1 MPKVLGQHEWTE
13 LPEPLQSETF
23 LKLLETSPREP
34 VAGVVKMDLLTTIH
48 EQIIPKLVLAHTS
61 DLGGSLLACPDA
73 RLPPTEEEVAEFA
86 QISVEQELGRALDF
100 VASMAREGLSLETV
114 LLQLVAPA
122 ARFLGDQ
129 WLSDDRTFTDVTVGL
144 ATIHQV
150 VNVLGP
156 SFASGVPDRGF
167 VVLVAAPSEQ
177 HTLGIYLLAEFLRRA
192 GWGVQVEPSMPEVE
206 LIDLVRGEH
215 VEMVGISVSNADLVA
230 PLARL
235 VTRVKLASRNPALAV
250 MVGGS
255 LDLEETAQQIGT
267 TFCND
272 PRDAVRWLDQ
282 HTRSPLD
289 TARRS

>member
-1 MPKVLGQHEWTE
+1 MANASTKHEWAD

-23 LKLLETSPREP
+23 LKLLETSPPEP
-34 VAGVVKMDLLTTIH
+34 VPASVKIDLLTAIQ

-61 DLGGSLLACPDA
+61 DRDTAVRACPDA

-86 QISVEQELGRALDF
+86 QISVEQNLSRALEF
-100 VASMAREGLSLETV
+100 VEAIGREGISLEAV

-122 ARFLGDQ
+122 ARLLGDQ
-129 WLSDDRTFTDVTVGL
+129 WLSDVRTFTDVTFGL

-156 SFASGVPDRGF
+156 SFASGIPDRGF

-177 HTLGIYLLAEFLRRA
+177 HTLGIYLLAEFIRRA

-206 LIDLVRGEH
+206 LIELVRDQH
-215 VEMVGISVSNADLVA
+215 VAMVGISVSNLDLVA
-230 PLARL
+230 SLARL
-235 VTRVKLASRNPALAV
+235 VTRVKLASRNHDLLV
-250 MVGGS
+250 MVGGG
-255 LDLEETAQQIGT
+255 LDLEETARQIGT

-272 PRDAVRWLDQ
+272 PRDAVRWLEQ
-282 HTRSPLD
+282 RTRSSLD
-289 TARRS
+289 TARRI